1 MSKLLTR
8 RFIDQIK
15 VMFGKEPAKPA
26 EISPAAQKIHFYK
39 KNNRDEIAELKH
51 RRAHEKP
58 SHKWRN
64 RRWATLIFANLLFVF
79 SYWLDIQVL
88 EGALTASR
96 FVGFHMAD
104 LNSALQVMLAHKH
117 IITNLLIWAI
127 PGAIIQFI
135 GGSKRQMGILLATGL
150 LINNP
155 LAGWAVLAGILIRL
169 GYRHFAKDRERAETD
184 MTVMAAGFIAGDA
197 LWSFG
202 NSMYRLAI
210 R

>member
-88 EGALTASR
+88 T
-96 FVGFHMAD
+96 
-104 LNSALQVMLAHKH
+104 
-117 IITNLLIWAI
+117 
-127 PGAIIQFI
+127 
-135 GGSKRQMGILLATGL
+135 
-150 LINNP
+150 
-155 LAGWAVLAGILIRL
+155 
-169 GYRHFAKDRERAETD
+169 
-184 MTVMAAGFIAGDA
+184 
-197 LWSFG
+197 
-202 NSMYRLAI
+202 
-210 R
+210 